1 MANNRNITSADSVFT
16 LAVAGLYPTPVILGG
31 YASDRAFETDAVDVA
46 ETVMG
51 VDGNMSAGWIPNTT
65 TQTVTLMPDSTSSD
79 IFENWDRVE
88 TSRRTK
94 LFASGEIQVPG
105 TGRRYTLT
113 RGVLKR
119 VTRVPSAAKTMQP
132 RAFTIEWGSIVVS
145 GI

>member
-1 MANNRNITSADSVFT
+1 MGNNRNITSADSVFT
-16 LAVAGLYPTPVILGG
+16 LAITGLYPTPVSIGG

-65 TQTVTLMPDSTSSD
+65 MQTVTLMPDSQSSD

-94 LFASGEIQVPG
+94 LFATGEIQIPG

-113 RGVLKR
+113 KGVLKR
-119 VTRVPSAAKTMQP
+119 VTRVPSAAKTMQARP
-132 RAFTIEWGSIVVS
+132 FVIEWGSVTVS
-145 GI
+145 AI